1 MPKSQSITV
10 DDFLVILRDD
20 RVKKE
25 FNDIYEPVIKLTV
38 DEKFNELNLKL
49 EGLRTTIS
57 LLRNDIKSRDDQ
69 ITKLTSDN
77 EDLTKTITDLK
88 QKNEALEQYAR
99 RDNLI
104 IAGISST
111 FAEAASVEYA
121 DSSTTSASAERKK
134 ESCEVTAEKVVTF
147 CKDRLGLVVEQND
160 ISVAHRL
167 PSKDGTYPILVK
179 FVRRSVRDA
188 IYQSRLKLQDYNKT
202 AAAESRLY
210 INEDLVPSVRSLFSA
225 ARKLKGTKGVENV
238 WTSNCKVQLKKNGTY
253 HHINSFAQLATL

>member
-57 LLRNDIKSRDDQ
+57 LLRNNIKSRDDQ

-111 FAEAASVEYA
+111 FAEAASVE
-121 DSSTTSASAERKK
+121 
-134 ESCEVTAEKVVTF
+134 
-147 CKDRLGLVVEQND
+147 
-160 ISVAHRL
+160 
-167 PSKDGTYPILVK
+167 
-179 FVRRSVRDA
+179 
-188 IYQSRLKLQDYNKT
+188 
-202 AAAESRLY
+202 
-210 INEDLVPSVRSLFSA
+210 
-225 ARKLKGTKGVENV
+225 
-238 WTSNCKVQLKKNGTY
+238 
-253 HHINSFAQLATL
+253 